1 MKSEWLARGN
11 SPNVGA
17 PVEIWGKEGLGRS
30 GTLSPGMAPQG
41 AGVQA
46 GSGLASKTVPLQGW
60 QGVRVLGPGSW
71 YGLGELDGGVWAQ
84 IPLVEPLLGV
94 GEVGAGAISTDVLR
108 PGFAQVL
115 GGLVRAVQVVML

>member
-84 IPLVEPLLGV
+84 IP
-94 GEVGAGAISTDVLR
+94 GERREIRD
-108 PGFAQVL
+108 F
-115 GGLVRAVQVVML
+115 VQ